1 MQTTKQN
8 LFGLSLKNLKKKC
21 VDLGHPQSGS
31 KSALVDRILSGPY
44 SKKLSKKQVE
54 VDRLFKPDPETGVSG
69 WVSREDIDK
78 TILNWGNNGN
88 GRGGGN
94 IYFGDTRYSWDI
106 RRKGKG
112 TTGKIEAM
120 RTSGFNENHLLKVT
134 HPIRKD
140 ILEYFRKQPCAFCG
154 SRHDIQVDHKNG
166 LYNDPRALNLAT
178 QTKDDFQASCRH
190 CNIKKREED
199 KKSNLTKKRRG
210 PPPHILTLSGIKYTE
225 GDETFDAADPYWHK
239 GTYWGD
245 PIAFVEEVKRRQKAE
260 KVRLKRRASRWK
272 RKALIWESLV
282 ELIKPTFRFPAF
294 RK

>member
-1 MQTTKQN
+1 
-8 LFGLSLKNLKKKC
+8 
-21 VDLGHPQSGS
+21 V
-31 KSALVDRILSGPY
+31 LVDRILSGPY

-54 VDRLFKPDPETGVSG
+54 VDRLFKPDPETGVSE

-78 TILNWGNNGN
+78 TSLNWGNNGN

-106 RRKGKG
+106 IRKVKG

-154 SRHDIQVDHKNG
+154 SRNDIQVDHKNG
-166 LYNDPRALNLAT
+166 LYNDSRVLNLST
-178 QTKDDFQASCRH
+178 QTKDDFQSSCRH
-190 CNIKKREED
+190 CNVRKREIE
-199 KKSNLTKKRRG
+199 KKSRLTKRRQK
-210 PPPHILTLSGIKYTE
+210 PPPHILALSGIKYTE
-225 GDETFDAADPYWHK
+225 GDETFDVADPYWHK

-245 PIAFVEEVKRRQKAE
+245 PIAFVEEVKKRQTAKN
-260 KVRLKRRASRWK
+260 VSLKRKAARWK
-272 RKALIWESLV
+272 RKAQLWKSIV
-282 ELIKPTFRFPAF
+282 ELVSPAF
-294 RK
+294 RVSTARK